1 MIGTQIR
8 KFRRKQRFGLSEYA
22 HRAWMCK
29 IRMSPVARGIKYPSI
44 EKNHSITAALQSP
57 LLTLFL
63 NGIDYQRELVTKDG
77 RMVLPVPG
85 SDYFDDTPLYYC
97 SNPNGVE
104 ADFLAAVTPHWP
116 NSRRFIHWSLQ

>member
-29 IRMSPVARGIKYPSI
+29 IRMSPVARGIKYPSV

-63 NGIDYQRELVTKDG
+63 NGIDASFIGL
-77 RMVLPVPG
+77 
-85 SDYFDDTPLYYC
+85 C
-97 SNPNGVE
+97 SSPILGHC
-104 ADFLAAVTPHWP
+104 LL
-116 NSRRFIHWSLQ
+116 S